1 MKTIF
6 CCTNFGQEIC
16 DEEINAGD
24 AIRYEIAAGP
34 LHEICLLDNL
44 HIPDLDNDEDI
55 LN

>member
-16 DEEINAGD
+16 EEEINAGD
-24 AIRYEIAAGP
+24 PIRYEIAAGP
-34 LHEICLLDNL
+34 LHEICLLDQL
-44 HIPDLDNDEDI
+44 HIPDLDQNEEI